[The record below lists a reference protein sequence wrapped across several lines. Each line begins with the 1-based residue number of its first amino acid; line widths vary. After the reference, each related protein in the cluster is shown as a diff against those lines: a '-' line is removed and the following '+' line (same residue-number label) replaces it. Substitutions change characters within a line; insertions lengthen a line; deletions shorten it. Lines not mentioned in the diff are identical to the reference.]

1 MRNSGYRVIALTA
14 AIGAAAAV
22 LALTTHRDSATD
34 VAPAPVAPVAPA
46 GTGVADPSSTPAT
59 TAGAAM
65 SGATP
70 SWPAG
75 SIVITGSTGD
85 GVTVLD
91 PTGAARQDIH
101 ETDPVTVLV
110 PAAFT
115 AHAGSIQLA
124 DQTTGQVS
132 TADPAGGTIA
142 QSTIGGSPIRGGAA
156 GDRTPREGHTI
167 WLDAASG
174 SAVILDPTGA
184 VQSVVK
190 VGSNPAQVIIAPAG
204 TPRAGTAYVLNQGNG
219 QPRGRHPLPRRRRRD
234 TDPR

>member
-34 VAPAPVAPVAPA
+34 VAPAPGAPVACA
-46 GTGVADPSSTPAT
+46 GTGVADPGSTPAT
-59 TAGAAM
+59 NAGAAT

-110 PAAFT
+110 PAA
-115 AHAGSIQLA
+115 G
-124 DQTTGQVS
+124 
-132 TADPAGGTIA
+132 
-142 QSTIGGSPIRGGAA
+142 
-156 GDRTPREGHTI
+156 
-167 WLDAASG
+167 
-174 SAVILDPTGA
+174 TGA
-184 VQSVVK
+184 RRQH
-190 VGSNPAQVIIAPAG
+190 PARRPDH
-204 TPRAGTAYVLNQGNG
+204 RAG
-219 QPRGRHPLPRRRRRD
+219 RRRRPGRRHHSPVD
-234 TDPR
+234 DRGQPDPGCRRR

>member
-34 VAPAPVAPVAPA
+34 VAPA
-46 GTGVADPSSTPAT
+46 T
-59 TAGAAM
+59 TAGAAT

-75 SIVITGSTGD
+75 SIVITGSNGD

-101 ETDPVTVLV
+101 WTDPVTVLV
-110 PAAFT
+110 PAAGT

-132 TADPAGGTIA
+132 TLAPPAARQPSRRSGAARSGVPPPVTAPHGKATPSGWTPPAGR
-142 QSTIGGSPIRGGAA
+142 P
-156 GDRTPREGHTI
+156 
-167 WLDAASG
+167 
-174 SAVILDPTGA
+174 
-184 VQSVVK
+184 
-190 VGSNPAQVIIAPAG
+190 
-204 TPRAGTAYVLNQGNG
+204 
-219 QPRGRHPLPRRRRRD
+219 
-234 TDPR
+234 